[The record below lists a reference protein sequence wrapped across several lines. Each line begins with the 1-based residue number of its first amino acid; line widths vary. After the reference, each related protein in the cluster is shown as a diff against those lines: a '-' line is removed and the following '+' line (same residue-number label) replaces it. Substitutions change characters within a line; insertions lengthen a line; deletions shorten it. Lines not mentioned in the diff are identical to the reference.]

1 MWIWVFCAF
10 IVAVMLGVNLSG
22 VFGIGFFIA
31 AVFFIALFSQ
41 RSRQNE
47 IIEKLEQSNRRIIL
61 RLDALIERFDE
72 HFDDKK
78 IAMPLDCVEK
88 RANLA
93 QDLAT
98 KKAEFH
104 AHIAESKSAES
115 KFESIKSTE
124 SKSLD
129 SLKPAE
135 STQKSL
141 ESLESSES
149 SGESNIIKS
158 TAESIESI
166 ANAKDSQELSTDLKN
181 AQDLKDS
188 HESTKDSQDLRPA
201 MSKILQD
208 SRESTKDSRKFSQ
221 DLIQDLLQ
229 KSAQKSTK
237 DSQDSRPKSAP
248 KATKH
253 INLSTIERF
262 LAQKAMI
269 ILGGIFFVLAA
280 YFCIKYSIEHN
291 LITPQLRIA
300 GACAF
305 GVLLFALGFAFDS
318 LKRADL
324 GESNTQDSPKVSRA
338 TNRPF
343 FTRLAQKIVRILS
356 LSPQMSARIAQT
368 LIGTSIVVE
377 FFSIYGGYAL
387 YEFFGNA
394 LGFALLC
401 AVSFGALFLTL
412 RFGLI
417 VGIFGLLG
425 GFATPFLIS
434 TQNPNFYLLCG
445 YLIILHNCVLYIWR
459 KNSAIIPL
467 LSSGAVLVYM
477 AIFVNKASATTPLG
491 ESTFAFIVIC
501 VVFFT
506 LFMLSGR
513 VFDKKID
520 ELDNSFAIY
529 ILLFVIVGVLG
540 FATLLNLSSPE
551 KIASPLFGFGF
562 IALLCGVSAFA
573 PLLGKIDSNK
583 FSRFFDISESLKKP
597 EILECGVA
605 FALILGSVYLGA
617 FVGALPNYCIIILEA
632 IFVGAFVA
640 NALFMENRAFY
651 LTLMLVSSVIFGL
664 IEFCQTAL
672 MFSNVAVFFICAFIY
687 GAIVAKKL
695 PDSKAINALLSLN
708 ALVFFGAI
716 VLFAKNLDILTT
728 AMRYFYLFCAM
739 WVLAFSLLC
748 VPQILRFKGKE
759 IRLRK
764 VPDLAFMGV
773 GFFAIAGF
781 IFLNGFGLALF
792 HNLFFNPEFATLG
805 LKTYCIFA
813 FACGVSLLLLARYS
827 AMQKDSSDNYGI
839 FALSHKDFF
848 TFCNGFKRVIFAVLL
863 VLIMAIVGAI
873 IARIY
878 YAMDLKEVAF
888 IAESLYFIAGAGI
901 FGILAILCAK
911 LNGALD
917 SNANLAN
924 FATKLG
930 VNRTKALKYAFVLM
944 GAKSLWFYIIALG
957 GWIGVFFGTIDYVS
971 QAQFYYLAHTI
982 FAYSTLSLV
991 GFVLL
996 FALNGEIA
1004 KITAN
1009 KFLRYAVDFIA
1020 IALLICAVIGVIH
1033 CALGVNGDIVFDDGF
1048 TYKFATN
1055 GANELYAYSAG
1066 LVCVSVALLIIGIK
1080 WQVERFKHYCFAL
1093 LCATALKVFF
1103 IDTASFSSLGKVA
1116 LFVFMGVAFIGI
1128 AVIYNKFVLKREV

>member
-1 MWIWVFCAF
+1 MWIWIFCAF
-10 IVAVMLGVNLSG
+10 IVALLLGNLSE

-31 AVFFIALFSQ
+31 AVFFIVLFSQ
-41 RSRQNE
+41 KSKQDE
-47 IIEKLEQSNRRIIL
+47 IIEKLEQSNKRIIL

-72 HFDDKK
+72 HFDNEK
-78 IAMPLDCVEK
+78 IAKPLDCVEK
-88 RANLA
+88 RSNLA

-115 KFESIKSTE
+115 
-124 SKSLD
+124 
-129 SLKPAE
+129 
-135 STQKSL
+135 TQKSL
-141 ESLESSES
+141 ESLESIES
-149 SGESNIIKS
+149 SGESNILKS
-158 TAESIESI
+158 TAESI
-166 ANAKDSQELSTDLKN
+166 ANATDSQELSVDLKN

-188 HESTKDSQDLRPA
+188 HESTKDSR
-201 MSKILQD
+201 QD
-208 SRESTKDSRKFSQ
+208 SPK
-221 DLIQDLLQ
+221 
-229 KSAQKSTK
+229 KSTAK
-237 DSQDSRPKSAP
+237 P
-248 KATKH
+248 

-305 GVLLFALGFAFDS
+305 GVLLFGLGFAFDS

-324 GESNTQDSPKVSRA
+324 GKSNTQDSPKDSRS

-343 FTRLAQKIVRILS
+343 FTHLAQKIVRILS
-356 LSPQMSARIAQT
+356 LSTQMSARIAQT

-377 FFSIYGGYAL
+377 FFSIYGGYTL
-387 YEFFGNA
+387 YGFFGNMI
-394 LGFALLC
+394 GFALLC
-401 AVSFGALFLTL
+401 GISFGALFLTL

-445 YLIILHNCVLYIWR
+445 YLIILHSCVLYIWR

-467 LSSGAVLVYM
+467 ISSGAVLAYI
-477 AIFVNKASATTPLG
+477 AIFVNSASSATPLG

-513 VFDKKID
+513 VFYNDKLGSKYPL
-520 ELDNSFAIY
+520 EAV
-529 ILLFVIVGVLG
+529 LFVCVGIFG
-540 FATLLNLSSPE
+540 IATLLETAKPE
-551 KIASPLFGFGF
+551 KIANPLFGFGF

-573 PLLGKIDSNK
+573 PLLSKIDSNK
-583 FSRFFDISESLKKP
+583 FTKFFSISESLKKP

-617 FVGALPNYCIIILEA
+617 FVGALPNYCIVILEA
-632 IFVGAFVA
+632 VFVGAFVA

-651 LTLMLVSSVIFGL
+651 LTLMLVANVVFGL
-664 IEFCQTAL
+664 IEFCQTEL
-672 MFSNVAVFFICAFIY
+672 MFSNVLAFFICAFIY
-687 GAIVAKKL
+687 GAIIAKKL

-716 VLFAKNLDILTT
+716 VLLAKNLDILTSLL
-728 AMRYFYLFCAM
+728 RYFYLFCAM
-739 WVLAFSLLC
+739 WVLANAMLC
-748 VPQILRFKGKE
+748 APQILRIKGKE
-759 IRLRK
+759 IYLRK

-773 GFFAIAGF
+773 GFFAFGGF
-781 IFLNGFGLALF
+781 IFLNEFGFALF

-813 FACGVSLLLLARYS
+813 ISCAVSLFLLARHC
-827 AMQKDSSDNYGI
+827 AMQKDFNGNYGI

-848 TFCNGFKRVIFAVLL
+848 AFCNGFERVIFAVLL
-863 VLIMAIVGAI
+863 VLIVAIVGAI
-873 IARIY
+873 IARIH
-878 YAMDLKEVAF
+878 YALDLEEVAF

-917 SNANLAN
+917 SKANLSN

-930 VNRTKALKYAFVLM
+930 TNRTKALKYAFVLM
-944 GAKSLWFYIIALG
+944 GAKSLWFYAISLVLWGDI
-957 GWIGVFFGTIDYVS
+957 FFNTNDYIS

-982 FAYSTLSLV
+982 FAYSALSLV
-991 GFVLL
+991 GFVIL
-996 FALNGEIA
+996 FALNGEVA

-1009 KFLRYAVDFIA
+1009 KFLRYVVDFIA
-1020 IALLICAVIGVIH
+1020 ISLLICAVIGVLH
-1033 CALGVNGDIVFDDGF
+1033 CAFGVNGDIVFDDGF

-1128 AVIYNKFVLKREV
+1128 AVIYNKFVLKQK